1 MIEVYSRRHRMLR
14 IFFGLADA
22 ALVWSAYEL
31 AYQTRSGWQLGRLFY
46 IDTPVKY
53 LLLLMAAIAFLGVA
67 GWFGTY
73 ERLELARK
81 RDAAKETL
89 RQTILALT
97 LVVLAQFL
105 LRLDVSRAFLGLF
118 GTLSFFGLLLFRWN
132 AGPLLRWYRQRFGAQ
147 HYVMI
152 AGTGDSARRLAL
164 LVEEAESFGMRLLGF
179 LDASGT
185 PVASVIQ
192 LKLEYPVHL
201 LSELPGILR
210 RRVVDEVIFAV
221 PAAVLPH
228 LEETLLLCDEEGVR
242 TRIALD
248 IFPHVH
254 SEAYLDRLGPTP
266 LLTFSGAPHDEI
278 RLLLKRATDI
288 FFSAL
293 ALIVLAPFLA
303 LVALT
308 IRLTSTGPAIFSQIR
323 CGLNGRRFR
332 VYKFRSMVAN
342 AEALKQQLQS
352 RNERT
357 LVFKIR
363 NDPRLTPIGKWLRK
377 FSVDELPQLWNV
389 LIGDMSIVGPRPAIP
404 EEVEQYK
411 RWQRRRLRM
420 RPGLTCL
427 WAVEGRDTVDFETW
441 MTLDMSYIDNWSL
454 ALDWKI
460 ILRTIPQV
468 LIGKGA
474 Y

>member
-1 MIEVYSRRHRMLR
+1 VYSRRHRKLR
-14 IFFGLADA
+14 IFFGVADA

-31 AYQTRSGWQLGRLFY
+31 AYQTRSGWQLARQFY

-53 LLLLMAAIAFLGVA
+53 LLLLMAALAFLIVA

-73 ERLELARK
+73 ERLEFARK
-81 RDAAKETL
+81 RDLFKETL
-89 RQTILALT
+89 RQTLLALT
-97 LVVLAQFL
+97 IVVLAQFL

-132 AGPLLRWYRQRFGAQ
+132 AGPLLLWFRRRFGAE

-152 AGTGDSARRLAL
+152 AGTGQSARNMAR

-179 LDASGT
+179 LEERPAVD
-185 PVASVIQ
+185 VIE
-192 LKLEYPVHL
+192 LGHDYPVHPL
-201 LSELPGILR
+201 AELPQLLR
-210 RRVVDEVIFAV
+210 RRVIDEVIFAV
-221 PAAVLPH
+221 PAADLPQ

-254 SEAYLDRLGPTP
+254 SDVYLDRLGTAS
-266 LLTFSGAPHDEI
+266 LLTFSGAPHDEL
-278 RLLLKRATDI
+278 RLLVKRITD
-288 FFSAL
+288 FSLAAIAL
-293 ALIVLAPFLA
+293 LFLSPFLC
-303 LVALT
+303 LVALA
-308 IRLTSTGPAIFSQIR
+308 IRVTSPGPIIFSQIR

-332 VYKFRSMVAN
+332 LYKFRSMVAN
-342 AEALKQQLQS
+342 AEALKQQLMS
-352 RNERT
+352 RNERE

-389 LIGDMSIVGPRPAIP
+389 LIGDMSLVGPRPAIP
-404 EEVEQYK
+404 EEVEQYQ

-427 WAVEGRDTVDFETW
+427 WVVEGRDTVDFETW
-441 MTLDMSYIDNWSL
+441 MTLDMRYIDNWSL

-460 ILRTIPQV
+460 ILLTIPQV
-468 LIGKGA
+468 VIGKGA
-474 Y
+474 H

>member
-1 MIEVYSRRHRMLR
+1 MSEVYSRRQRKLR
-14 IFFGLADA
+14 LFFGLADA
-22 ALVWSAYEL
+22 ALVWAAYEL
-31 AYQTRSGWQLGRLFY
+31 AYQTRSGWNLERQFY
-46 IDTPVKY
+46 IDTPMKY
-53 LLLLMAAIAFLGVA
+53 LLLLVAALAFLGA
-67 GWFGTY
+67 AAWFGTY
-73 ERLELARK
+73 ERLESARR
-81 RDAAKETL
+81 RDVFKETL
-89 RQTILALT
+89 RQTLLAVVI
-97 LVVLAQFL
+97 VVLAQFV

-118 GTLSFFGLLLFRWN
+118 GALSGVGLLAFRSN
-132 AGPLLRWYRQRFGAQ
+132 AGPLLRWFRQRFGAQ

-152 AGTGDSARRLAL
+152 AGTGESARRMAR
-164 LVEEAESFGMRLLGF
+164 LVEEADSFGMRLLGF
-179 LDASGT
+179 LEERPTVQAL
-185 PVASVIQ
+185 Q
-192 LKLEYPVHL
+192 LGQEYPVHAL
-201 LSELPGILR
+201 DELPNILR
-210 RRVVDEVIFAV
+210 KRVVDEVILAV
-221 PAAVLPH
+221 PAADLRR

-248 IFPHVH
+248 IFPHVN
-254 SEAYLDRLGPTP
+254 SDVYLDRLGPAP
-266 LLTFSGAPHDEI
+266 LLTFSGAPHDEL

-293 ALIVLAPFLA
+293 ALLVLSPFL
-303 LVALT
+303 LVVALAV
-308 IRLTSTGPAIFSQIR
+308 RFTSPGPVIFSQIR

-332 VYKFRSMVAN
+332 LYKFRSMVAN
-342 AEALKQQLQS
+342 AEALKQQLMSQ
-352 RNERT
+352 NERE

-427 WAVEGRDTVDFETW
+427 WVVEGRDTVDFETW
-441 MTLDMSYIDNWSL
+441 MTLDMRYIDNWSL

-468 LIGKGA
+468 VIGRGA
-474 Y
+474 H

>member
-1 MIEVYSRRHRMLR
+1 MSEVYSRRQRKLR
-14 IFFGLADA
+14 LFFGLADV
-22 ALVWSAYEL
+22 ALVWAAYEL
-31 AYQTRSGWQLGRLFY
+31 AYQTRSGWNLARQFY
-46 IDTPVKY
+46 IDTPMKY
-53 LLLLMAAIAFLGVA
+53 LLLLVAALAFLGA
-67 GWFGTY
+67 AAWFGTY
-73 ERLELARK
+73 ERLESARR
-81 RDAAKETL
+81 RDVVKETL
-89 RQTILALT
+89 RQTLLA
-97 LVVLAQFL
+97 VVIVVMAQFL

-118 GTLSFFGLLLFRWN
+118 GALSCLGLLAFRSN
-132 AGPLLRWYRQRFGAQ
+132 AGPLLRWFRQRFGAQ

-152 AGTGDSARRLAL
+152 AGTGESARRMAR
-164 LVEEAESFGMRLLGF
+164 LVEEADSFGMRLLGF
-179 LDASGT
+179 LEERPA
-185 PVASVIQ
+185 VQAVQ
-192 LKLEYPVHL
+192 LSQEYPVHAL
-201 LSELPGILR
+201 GELPQILR

-221 PAAVLPH
+221 PAADLPH

-248 IFPHVH
+248 IFPHVN
-254 SEAYLDRLGPTP
+254 SDVYLDRLGPSP
-266 LLTFSGAPHDEI
+266 LLTFSGAPHDEL

-293 ALIVLAPFLA
+293 ALLVLAPFLL
-303 LVALT
+303 LVAIA
-308 IRLTSTGPAIFSQIR
+308 IRMTSPGPVIFSQIR

-332 VYKFRSMVAN
+332 LYKFRSMVAN
-342 AEALKQQLQS
+342 AEALKQQLMSQ
-352 RNERT
+352 NERE

-427 WAVEGRDTVDFETW
+427 WVVEGRDTVDFETW
-441 MTLDMSYIDNWSL
+441 MTLDMRYIDNWSL

-468 LIGKGA
+468 VIGRGA
-474 Y
+474 H

>member
-1 MIEVYSRRHRMLR
+1 MSEVYSRRQRKLR
-14 IFFGLADA
+14 LFFGLADA
-22 ALVWSAYEL
+22 ALVWAAYEL
-31 AYQTRSGWQLGRLFY
+31 AYQTRSGWNLERQFY
-46 IDTPVKY
+46 IDTPMKY
-53 LLLLMAAIAFLGVA
+53 LLLLVAALAFLGA
-67 GWFGTY
+67 AAWFGTY
-73 ERLELARK
+73 ERLESARR
-81 RDAAKETL
+81 RDVVKETL
-89 RQTILALT
+89 RQTLLAVVI
-97 LVVLAQFL
+97 VVLTQFL

-118 GTLSFFGLLLFRWN
+118 GTLSCLGLLVFRSN
-132 AGPLLRWYRQRFGAQ
+132 TGPLLRWFRQRFGAQ

-152 AGTGDSARRLAL
+152 AGTGESARRMAR
-164 LVEEAESFGMRLLGF
+164 LVEEADSFGMRLLGF
-179 LDASGT
+179 LEERPTVQAL
-185 PVASVIQ
+185 Q
-192 LKLEYPVHL
+192 LGQEYPVHSL
-201 LSELPGILR
+201 GELPQILR

-221 PAAVLPH
+221 PAADLPR

-248 IFPHVH
+248 IFPHVN
-254 SEAYLDRLGPTP
+254 SDVYLDRLGPAP
-266 LLTFSGAPHDEI
+266 LLTFSGAPHDEL

-293 ALIVLAPFLA
+293 ALAVLAPFL
-303 LVALT
+303 LTVAVA
-308 IRLTSTGPAIFSQIR
+308 IRLTSPGPVIFSQIR

-332 VYKFRSMVAN
+332 LYKFRSMVAN
-342 AEALKQQLQS
+342 AEALKQQLMSQ
-352 RNERT
+352 NERE

-427 WAVEGRDTVDFETW
+427 WVVEGRDTVDFETW
-441 MTLDMSYIDNWSL
+441 MTLDMRYIDNWSL

-468 LIGKGA
+468 VIGRGA
-474 Y
+474 H

>member
-1 MIEVYSRRHRMLR
+1 MSEVYSRRQRKLR
-14 IFFGLADA
+14 LFFGLADA
-22 ALVWSAYEL
+22 ALVWAAYEL
-31 AYQTRSGWQLGRLFY
+31 AYQTRSGWNLERQFY
-46 IDTPVKY
+46 IDTPMKY
-53 LLLLMAAIAFLGVA
+53 LLLLVAALAFLGA
-67 GWFGTY
+67 AAWFGTY
-73 ERLELARK
+73 ERLESARR
-81 RDAAKETL
+81 RDVVKETL
-89 RQTILALT
+89 RQTLLAVVI
-97 LVVLAQFL
+97 VVLAQFV

-118 GTLSFFGLLLFRWN
+118 GALSCLGLLAFRSN
-132 AGPLLRWYRQRFGAQ
+132 AGPLLRWFRQRFGAQ

-152 AGTGDSARRLAL
+152 AGTGESARRMAR
-164 LVEEAESFGMRLLGF
+164 LVEEADSFGMRLLGF
-179 LDASGT
+179 LDERPA
-185 PVASVIQ
+185 VQALQ
-192 LKLEYPVHL
+192 LGQEYPVHAL
-201 LSELPGILR
+201 EELPQILR

-221 PAAVLPH
+221 PAADLPR

-248 IFPHVH
+248 IFPHVN
-254 SEAYLDRLGPTP
+254 SDVYLDRLGPAP
-266 LLTFSGAPHDEI
+266 LLTFSGAPHDEL
-278 RLLLKRATDI
+278 RLLLKRATDV

-293 ALIVLAPFLA
+293 ALAALAPFLLA
-303 LVALT
+303 VAVT
-308 IRLTSTGPAIFSQIR
+308 IRLTSPGPVIFSQIR

-332 VYKFRSMVAN
+332 LYKFRSMVAN
-342 AEALKQQLQS
+342 AEALKQQLMSQ
-352 RNERT
+352 NERE

-427 WAVEGRDTVDFETW
+427 WVVEGRDTVDFETW
-441 MTLDMSYIDNWSL
+441 MTLDMRYIDNWSL

-468 LIGKGA
+468 VIGRGA
-474 Y
+474 H